1 MRFILRHILLVLALS
16 SGVSEE
22 AFAQEVVFDPSNF
35 SQNIITAAKAVKTE
49 VYQDANILY
58 QYQMMAN
65 QYLQSVRLA
74 TAPMTD
80 AFNAITG
87 DIAQINQYKDTLT
100 ALYGSLQDGASWI
113 GHVQSMISTS
123 GKSPMQWYS
132 DMRSLYDQGNSVA
145 TNIFQMGNNIMTHT
159 QQLAQRRA
167 QLQSQLSLS
176 PTQQA
181 TAQLTTH
188 YLDIVTSQNADMLQL
203 MAARAQQDAQKSSQ
217 DATQNSAAA
226 GLMQSFT
233 AQQNAERAS
242 YDSLPSK

>member
-74 TAPMTD
+74 AAPMTD
-80 AFNAITG
+80 AFNTITG
-87 DIAQINQYKDTLT
+87 DISQI
-100 ALYGSLQDGASWI
+100 LQDGASWI

-203 MAARAQQDAQKSSQ
+203 MAAKAQQDAQKSSQ
-217 DATQNSAAA
+217 DATQDSAAA

-233 AQQNAERAS
+233 AQQTAERAS